1 MSFLRRL
8 LGGEPKTEGELGYF
22 GLGDWWVSTFSEAE
36 RDYIEKIYQPMSIG
50 GDSEKPLTEGRI
62 QSTTQTV
69 SSLLSGL
76 AGWFKKPADLSIAR
90 RILAKA
96 EEVTVKPVDQH
107 YLYQEMIQA
116 FYRSREL
123 DPTALNDAVI
133 ACQKQIAIAVKVARL
148 LKNEYPGEQLP
159 AHVGY
164 KQLAIILE
172 KEQKY
177 SEVIRLMKN
186 AIAQGWN
193 GDWEN
198 RIERCEK
205 KLQR

>member
-1 MSFLRRL
+1 
-8 LGGEPKTEGELGYF
+8 LGGEPKIEGELGYF

-36 RDYIEKIYQPMSIG
+36 RDYIETTYQPMSIG
-50 GDSEKPLTEGRI
+50 GDREKPLTEGRI

-96 EEVTVKPVDQH
+96 EEVTVEPVDQH
-107 YLYQEMIQA
+107 YLYQEMIQT
-116 FYRSREL
+116 FYRSRDL

-133 ACQKQIAIAVKVARL
+133 ACQKQISIAVKVTRL
-148 LKNEYPGEQLP
+148 LKKEYPGEQLP

-172 KEQKY
+172 KEEKY

-186 AIAQGWN
+186 AVAQGWN
-193 GDWEN
+193 GDWEK
-198 RIERCEK
+198 RIARCEK